1 MTIVKRV
8 LPFLACGALF
18 VIPESASAQHSDTD
32 RDQERIERIAPGG
45 QRAARRVMRN
55 AVASR
60 YARSLHGNRTA
71 NGERYDH
78 EAMTVAHRSLPFGTH
93 VRIVNR
99 SNRRAIVVRVN
110 DRGPFVRGREFDLSG
125 GAARRLGFSGLARI
139 EYEIVDRSTLPSQQ
153 PPPPRK
159 VRHV

>member
-1 MTIVKRV
+1 MTFVKRV
-8 LPFLACGALF
+8 ILILTCVPLL
-18 VIPESASAQHSDTD
+18 VSLQVASAQESDVE
-32 RDQERIERIAPGG
+32 RQVERIERIAPGG
-45 QRAARRVMRN
+45 QRAANRVLRN

-93 VRIVNR
+93 VRIINR
-99 SNRRAIVVRVN
+99 RNSRAIVVRVN
-110 DRGPFVRGREFDLSG
+110 DRGPFIRGREFDLSG
-125 GAARRLGFSGLARI
+125 GAAQRLGFSGLARI
-139 EYEIVDRSTLPSQQ
+139 QYEIVDPSTLPSRQ

>member
-1 MTIVKRV
+1 MSIVKQA
-8 LPFLACGALF
+8 LPFLICVVLLLWGSSARAQ
-18 VIPESASAQHSDTD
+18 ESEAD
-32 RDQERIERIAPGG
+32 RQVERIERIAPGG
-45 QRAARRVMRN
+45 QRAANRVLRN

-71 NGERYDH
+71 NGERYNH
-78 EAMTVAHRSLPFGTH
+78 EAMTVAHRSLPFGTY
-93 VRIVNR
+93 VRVVNR
-99 SNRRAIVVRVN
+99 RNNRAVVVRVN

-139 EYEIVDRSTLPSQQ
+139 QYEIVDPELLPSRQ

-159 VRHV
+159 VKHV